1 MKLTKDDLV
10 FGRYKNILIKD
21 IETQKEQ
28 VVEIIYTQ
36 PGNNLGRGKLM
47 MKSPNGFKSL
57 DPNLLGKEYDLFFEP
72 NWAGLLQERK
82 KEKTRK

>member
-57 DPNLLGKEYDLFFEP
+57 DPNLLGKEYDLFF
-72 NWAGLLQERK
+72 
-82 KEKTRK
+82 